1 MLLKV
6 KHLVNLFRGINLHY
20 MEDCTFAVGFCEA
33 KSDTFRRLIFNCRTD
48 CREKKKAGYAP
59 AMPIRQSDKQW
70 VGGDLFVRQIYYRPK
85 QQIPLPL
92 FFSHCTVFA
101 QSGLLRFGSQL
112 TLALCTIFYA
122 LIYSVKQK
130 QIY

>member
-1 MLLKV
+1 MRK
-6 KHLVNLFRGINLHY
+6 
-20 MEDCTFAVGFCEA
+20 
-33 KSDTFRRLIFNCRTD
+33 
-48 CREKKKAGYAP
+48 EKEKEKAGYAP

-101 QSGLLRFGSQL
+101 QSGLLRFARKDG
-112 TLALCTIFYA
+112 ALYTIFYA
-122 LIYSVKQK
+122 LIYSEKQK